1 MTQSRGRVEVL
12 GGAYG
17 RTGVSREFA
26 ISSESPWRPWVERTA
41 WTVVPPL
48 VQGVGKLAWR
58 LDVDL
63 GNGLPD
69 APFVVASN
77 HLSFLD
83 GPLIGT
89 VLRRKIRFL
98 ALVDLFGNYRWL
110 DFALAAVDVIP
121 LKRGVIPL
129 GPMRAALGH
138 LARGGAVG
146 LFPEGTRHPSFDP
159 TRSRPGAAWLA
170 IRAGVPLIPVAVT
183 GTDKVLGVDN
193 RLHTGR
199 IRVAVGRPLHPVGSD
214 RTAVEHLMERWCRW
228 VSDQLAALDSRSRGH

>member
-1 MTQSRGRVEVL
+1 M
-12 GGAYG
+12 
-17 RTGVSREFA
+17 
-26 ISSESPWRPWVERTA
+26 
-41 WTVVPPL
+41 
-48 VQGVGKLAWR
+48 AWR

-83 GPLIGT
+83 GPLVGT

-98 ALVDLFGNYRWL
+98 ALADLFGNYRWL

-138 LARGGAVG
+138 LASGGVVG
-146 LFPEGTRHPSFDP
+146 LFPEGTRHRSFEP

-170 IRAGVPLIPVAVT
+170 ARAGVPLIPVAVT
-183 GTDKVLGVDN
+183 GTDKVLGVGS

-199 IRVAVGRPLHPVGSD
+199 IRVAVGPALHPAGSD
-214 RTAVEHLMERWCRW
+214 RTAVEDLMSRWCRW
-228 VSDQLAALDSRSRGH
+228 VSDQLAALDPGTSGHYVPRG